1 MIKYTSFVRIFER
14 NEILMAVWEIILG
27 ALLIVASL
35 IMIIV
40 IILQE
45 GNQQGVGVVS
55 GGADTFFSQNKART
69 YDKFLASATKWV
81 AIGFVVIVLALN
93 VIAYFAG
100 SSSVSAADADA
111 TESVS
116 VSESVDSAASDESA
130 ADETAQSDASLEADD
145 TVQTEA
151 VSET

>member
-1 MIKYTSFVRIFER
+1 MT
-14 NEILMAVWEIILG
+14 VWEIILG
-27 ALLIVASL
+27 ALLIIASL

-81 AIGFVVIVLALN
+81 AVGFVVIVLALN
-93 VIAYFAG
+93 VIAYF
-100 SSSVSAADADA
+100 VTDKAAAVAD
-111 TESVS
+111 TDSTS
-116 VSESVDSAASDESA
+116 VSESVDSSA
-130 ADETAQSDASLEADD
+130 DTSSTDATSVETTA
-145 TVQTEA
+145 
-151 VSET
+151 SETSAE